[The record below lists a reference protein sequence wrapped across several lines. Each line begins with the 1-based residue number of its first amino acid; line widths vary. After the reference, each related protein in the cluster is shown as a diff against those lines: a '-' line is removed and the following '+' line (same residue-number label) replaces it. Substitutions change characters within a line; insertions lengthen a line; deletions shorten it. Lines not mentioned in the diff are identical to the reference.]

1 MLVSDTQQSESAIFQ
16 YMETS
21 QVSIDSWMEDVVHI
35 YKGILFS
42 HLKEQN
48 WIIFEMWM
56 DLESVRQ
63 SEVSQKKK
71 NKYHKWKISIIYY
84 II

>member
-1 MLVSDTQQSESAIFQ
+1 MNQLYVSMWKQPKCPLTDEF
-16 YMETS
+16 
-21 QVSIDSWMEDVVHI
+21 EDVVHI

-63 SEVSQKKK
+63 SEISQKEE
-71 NKYHKWKISIIYY
+71 
-84 II
+84 

>member
-1 MLVSDTQQSESAIFQ
+1 MNQLYVSMWKQPKCPLTDEF
-16 YMETS
+16 
-21 QVSIDSWMEDVVHI
+21 EDVVHI

-63 SEVSQKKK
+63 SEISQKEK
-71 NKYHKWKISIIYY
+71 
-84 II
+84 

>member
-1 MLVSDTQQSESAIFQ
+1 MSVCGNNLCPLTDEF
-16 YMETS
+16 
-21 QVSIDSWMEDVVHI
+21 EDVVHI

-63 SEVSQKKK
+63 SEISQKEE
-71 NKYHKWKISIIYY
+71 
-84 II
+84 

>member
-1 MLVSDTQQSESAIFQ
+1 MNQLYVSMWKQPKCPLTDEF
-16 YMETS
+16 
-21 QVSIDSWMEDVVHI
+21 EDVVHI

-63 SEVSQKKK
+63 TEVSLKEK
-71 NKYHKWKISIIYY
+71 
-84 II
+84 

>member
-16 YMETS
+16 YMEIS

-35 YKGILFS
+35 YKGILFT

-71 NKYHKWKISIIYY
+71 NKPGEQEAGVS
-84 II
+84 